1 MRFPKLITF
10 ICLFVALIFL
20 SCAKKTDVMLVE
32 QVAKIPLPPAIPMAP
47 KFHVIAYVPEWSID
61 MNSIQF
67 DKLTHINYAFI
78 LPTVKGDL
86 SPIGDV
92 SALKQLIA
100 KAHSNKVKVLASI
113 GGWNHGDAS
122 AFISLSANESY
133 RKNFISQILRLFE
146 TYSFDGVDIDWE
158 TPKLGVS
165 DKNFTALIKE
175 LSTAVHNEK
184 KIITIAV
191 PPLNEPGIENE
202 VLTHIDFLNIMAYD
216 SFSNLLN
223 HSPYSLVVDGLA
235 YWKGRGLPSSKA
247 ILGVPFYGRA
257 RKDWDFTS
265 YVLYKDILQKGGS
278 ATSDTFNGI
287 GYNGIQTIK
296 KKTEY
301 ALKEAGGVMIWEL
314 SADVAGSNSLL
325 NALNEVVTSNT
336 DKN

>member
-20 SCAKKTDVMLVE
+20 SCAKKTDAVLVE
-32 QVAKIPLPPAIPMAP
+32 QVAEIPSLPAIPSAP
-47 KFHVIAYVPEWSID
+47 KFNVIAYVPEWSID
-61 MNSIQF
+61 IKSIQF
-67 DKLTHINYAFI
+67 EKLTHINYAFI
-78 LPTVKGDL
+78 LPTAKGDL
-86 SPIGDV
+86 SPINDI
-92 SALKQLIA
+92 SALKQLIT

-133 RKNFISQILRLFE
+133 RKNFVNQIIRLFE

-158 TPKLGVS
+158 TPKPGVS
-165 DKNFTALIKE
+165 DKNFTTLIKE
-175 LSTAVHNEK
+175 LSIAVHNEK
-184 KIITIAV
+184 KILTIAV

-202 VLTHIDFLNIMAYD
+202 VLNHIDFLNIMAYD
-216 SFSNLLN
+216 SFGSLLN

-265 YVLYKDILQKGGS
+265 YVLYKDILQKGGL
-278 ATSDTFNGI
+278 ATGDTFNGI
-287 GYNGIQTIK
+287 GYNGIPTIK

-301 ALKEAGGVMIWEL
+301 ALQEAGGVMIWEL
-314 SADVAGSNSLL
+314 SADVVGPNSLL
-325 NALNEVVTSNT
+325 SALNEVVVA
-336 DKN
+336 KNN